1 MSTTLQT
8 KIADQIA
15 SVLLHT
21 AEGNL
26 AQTKAEAAERDGES
40 DSTIDQLAATAARH
54 HTMAGRAQEILDTI
68 TETAALCGSPIESDT
83 ITAATREAREQQSG
97 IPGETIGSTVDR
109 IEDETRST
117 RRSLRR
123 K

>member
-1 MSTTLQT
+1 MTTTLQT

-15 SVLLHT
+15 SALLHT

-26 AQTKAEAAERDGES
+26 AQAKADADERAGKPAT
-40 DSTIDQLAATAARH
+40 TIDQLDAT
-54 HTMAGRAQEILDTI
+54 
-68 TETAALCGSPIESDT
+68 
-83 ITAATREAREQQSG
+83 REQQSG

-109 IEDETRST
+109 IEDETRSI

>member
-1 MSTTLQT
+1 MSAALQT

-26 AQTKAEAAERDGES
+26 AGAKAEAADRSGKPDAA
-40 DSTIDQLAATAARH
+40 DQLEDTATRH
-54 HTMAGRAQEILDTI
+54 HTIAGRAQEIVDTI

-97 IPGETIGSTVDR
+97 IPGEAIGSTVDR
-109 IEDETRST
+109 IEDETRSI